1 MRKLKFNVQLNLPH
15 LVYIYRGNFLIG
27 NINCE
32 YDELTLLESVTFDEV
47 VIINEKIKELQDGKS
62 NKVSS

>member
-1 MRKLKFNVQLNLPH
+1 MRKLRFNVQLNLPH
-15 LVYIYRGNFLIG
+15 LINIYRGNFLIG

-32 YDELTLLESVTFDEV
+32 FDELTLLESVTFDEV